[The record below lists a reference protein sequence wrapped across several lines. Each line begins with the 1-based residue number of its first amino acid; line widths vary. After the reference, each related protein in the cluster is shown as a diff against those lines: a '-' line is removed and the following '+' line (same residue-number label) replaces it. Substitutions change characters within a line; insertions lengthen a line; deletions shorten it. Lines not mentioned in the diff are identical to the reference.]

1 MYRVRKYHYE
11 SLSSLWGIWGMVN
24 KTMMVLSVMALL
36 DAWVLSPVLPLTVG
50 LC

>member
-11 SLSSLWGIWGMVN
+11 SFSRGIWSMVN
-24 KTMMVLSVMALL
+24 ETTMVLSVMALL
-36 DAWVLSPVLPLTVG
+36 DACVLSSVLPLTVG